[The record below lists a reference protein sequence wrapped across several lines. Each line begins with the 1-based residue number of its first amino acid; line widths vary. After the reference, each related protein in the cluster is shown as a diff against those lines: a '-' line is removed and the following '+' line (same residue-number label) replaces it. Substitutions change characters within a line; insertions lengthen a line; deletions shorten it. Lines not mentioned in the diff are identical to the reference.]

1 MNFMPSIYD
10 YTDYRRFLQDYYA
23 WAKQN
28 KKGFSHRSFLAN
40 AGMSGPTYLKRVME
54 GLHDL
59 TPTSTV
65 KFAKALELVS
75 QDAEYFEALVGFN
88 QATTPAEK
96 DRHFKKLMSLQPAR
110 SQATLERTQYD
121 YYQNWYNIA
130 IREMLAFFPY
140 KNNAGEFS
148 RRLTPMVPPGKVKKA
163 VELLQGLG
171 LLTQT
176 NEGLRASKALLKTDP
191 SMESLFLPR
200 FHQSMAKL
208 AVEALDRFPKTERYF
223 SGTTVS
229 ISPEIYAVIVDKV
242 RALRR
247 DILEHV
253 QADPSPER
261 VYHLNMQL
269 FPLTSG
275 PRKRG
280 RKKKK

>member
-1 MNFMPSIYD
+1 MPSIFD
-10 YTDYRRFLQDYYA
+10 YTDYRRFLHDYYA

-28 KKGFSHRSFLAN
+28 KRGFSHRSFLSN

-59 TPTSTV
+59 TKTSTQ
-65 KFAKALELVS
+65 KFSKALELS
-75 QDAEYFEALVGFN
+75 HIEGEYFESLVGFN

-96 DRHFKKLMSLQPAR
+96 DQHFKRLMELRPAR
-110 SQATLERTQYD
+110 SQTTLERTQYD

-130 IREMLAFFPY
+130 IREMLAFLPY

-148 RRLTPMVPPGKVKKA
+148 RRLTPAVPPGKVKKA
-163 VELLQGLG
+163 VELLQSLG

-176 NEGLRASKALLKTDP
+176 PEGLRASKALLKTDP
-191 SMESLFLPR
+191 SMDSLFLPR

-208 AVEALDRFPKTERYF
+208 AVEALERFHKTERYF

-229 ISPEIYAVIVDKV
+229 ISAEVYEVLVEKI

-253 QADPSPER
+253 QADPSPDR

>member
-10 YTDYRRFLQDYYA
+10 YTDYRRFLQDYYG

-28 KKGFSHRSFLAN
+28 KRGFSHRSFLAN

-54 GLHDL
+54 GQHDL
-59 TPTSTV
+59 TSTSTA
-65 KFAKALELVS
+65 KFAKALELIGPDS
-75 QDAEYFEALVGFN
+75 EYFSALVGFN

-96 DRHFKKLMSLQPAR
+96 DKYFKKLMELQPAR
-110 SQATLERTQYD
+110 TQATLERSQYD

-130 IREMLAFFPY
+130 IREMLAFLPY
-140 KNNAGEFS
+140 KNNPGEFS
-148 RRLTPMVPPGKVKKA
+148 RRLTPTVPPGKVKKA
-163 VELLQGLG
+163 IELLQDLG
-171 LLTQT
+171 LLTPT
-176 NEGLRASKALLKTDP
+176 GEGYRASKSLLKTDP

-229 ISPEIYAVIVDKV
+229 ISPEIYAVIVEKI

-253 QADPSPER
+253 QADPSPDR

>member
-1 MNFMPSIYD
+1 MPSIFD
-10 YTDYRRFLQDYYA
+10 YTDYRRFLQDYYT

-28 KKGFSHRSFLAN
+28 KRGFSHRSFLSN

-59 TPTSTV
+59 TKTSTQ
-65 KFAKALELVS
+65 KFAKALELS
-75 QDAEYFEALVGFN
+75 HTEGEYFESLVGFN
-88 QATTPAEK
+88 QAKTPGEK
-96 DRHFKKLMSLQPAR
+96 DQHFSRLMALRPAR
-110 SQATLERTQYD
+110 SQTTLERTQYD

-130 IREMLAFFPY
+130 IREMLAFLPY
-140 KNNAGEFS
+140 KNNSAEFS
-148 RRLTPMVPPGKVKKA
+148 RRLTPQVPPGKVKKA
-163 VELLQGLG
+163 VELLQSLG

-176 NEGLRASKALLKTDP
+176 PEGLRASKALLKTDP
-191 SMESLFLPR
+191 NMESLFLPR

-208 AVEALDRFPKTERYF
+208 GVEALERFHKTERYF
-223 SGTTVS
+223 SGTTIS
-229 ISPEIYAVIVDKV
+229 ISPEVYEVVVEKI
-242 RALRR
+242 RAIRR

-253 QADPSPER
+253 QADASPDR

>member
-1 MNFMPSIYD
+1 MPSIYD

-28 KKGFSHRSFLAN
+28 KGGFSHRAFLAK

-59 TPTSTV
+59 TATSTL
-65 KFAKALELVS
+65 KFAKALELTGP
-75 QDAEYFEALVGFN
+75 DTEYFTGLVGFN

-96 DRHFKKLMSLQPAR
+96 DRYFKKLMELQPAR
-110 SQATLERTQYD
+110 NQATLERSQYD
-121 YYQNWYNIA
+121 YYQYWYNIA
-130 IREMLAFFPY
+130 IREMLAFLPY
-140 KNNAGEFS
+140 KNNPDDFS
-148 RRLTPMVPPGKVKKA
+148 RRLTPPVPPGKVKKA
-163 VELLQGLG
+163 IELLQSLG
-171 LLTQT
+171 LLAQT
-176 NEGLRASKALLKTDP
+176 PEGFRASKSLLKTDP

-200 FHQSMAKL
+200 FHLSMAKL
-208 AVEALDRFPKTERYF
+208 AVEAIERFPKTERYF

-229 ISPEIYAVIVDKV
+229 ISPEIYDVIVEKI

-253 QADPSPER
+253 QANPSPDR

-280 RKKKK
+280 RKKKQ

>member
-1 MNFMPSIYD
+1 MPSIYD
-10 YTDYRRFLQDYYA
+10 YTDYRRFLQDYYG

-28 KKGFSHRSFLAN
+28 KGGFSHRAFLAK

-59 TPTSTV
+59 TPASTL
-65 KFAKALELVS
+65 KFAKALELAGPDV
-75 QDAEYFEALVGFN
+75 DYFAGLVGFN

-96 DRHFKKLMSLQPAR
+96 DRHFKKLMELQPAR
-110 SQATLERTQYD
+110 NQATLERSQYD

-130 IREMLAFFPY
+130 IREMLAFLPY

-148 RRLTPMVPPGKVKKA
+148 RRLTPTVPPGKVKKA
-163 VELLQGLG
+163 IELLQELG
-171 LLTQT
+171 LLAHTP
-176 NEGLRASKALLKTDP
+176 EGFRASKSLLKTDP

-200 FHQSMAKL
+200 FHLSMAKL
-208 AVEALDRFPKTERYF
+208 AVEAIDRFPKTERYF

-229 ISPEIYAVIVDKV
+229 ISPEIYDVVVEKI

-247 DILEHV
+247 EILEHV
-253 QADPSPER
+253 QADPSPDR

-280 RKKKK
+280 RKKKQ